1 MATTTTAQHKTS
13 EIDYTKRN
21 KKSRQRGYVFEN
33 WLVRQVTGYPY
44 WGARRLGGTSTGL
57 PDVMMSFAQK
67 VPATRFENRQGIELT
82 KWKTIIIATEC
93 KERESNTI
101 YVEREQVRRAYAAIT
116 SLWQSIDD
124 KWILLA
130 FKFIRNKTRYKSRPQ
145 TLLRMVLIPYDQ
157 IHNWLLKY
165 QDTDT
170 MKIFFRYHIVKE
182 EFSILQYDEN
192 VGNRATITYKPG
204 QDYEIFNTVAEL
216 LGYVQ
221 HC

>member
-33 WLVRQVTGYPY
+33 WLVRQVKGYPY

-93 KERESNTI
+93 KEGEDNTL

-170 MKIFFRYHIVKE
+170 MKIFFRYHINKD